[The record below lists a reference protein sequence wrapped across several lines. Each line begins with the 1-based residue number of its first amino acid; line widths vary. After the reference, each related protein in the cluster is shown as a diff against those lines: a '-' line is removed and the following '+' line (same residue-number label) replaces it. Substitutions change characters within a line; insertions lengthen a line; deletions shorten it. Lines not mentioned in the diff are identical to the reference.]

1 MRKGAWAIGSAAL
14 LWSLSAKAQIPVT
27 DAANLANTT
36 RQVIQGAQQVQQLLN
51 QLSVMQQQYAQLIQT
66 YQAIAHLPDTAL
78 QQLASQL
85 NVQQFRTP
93 LPTSSSMV
101 GDLMTGSG
109 LSQLGVVGQQ
119 FLNQNRL
126 YVPSG
131 NDFAARQLTGTANSI
146 AGVQGMLN
154 NLYQSASGRITV
166 LQGLEGQL
174 ASAKDDKAVA
184 DLSARIQAESTYL
197 QAQHVQAQVLQTW
210 QASQVRNE
218 TQQTREQRR
227 CYIDQVLAKVDANSG
242 STTSSVTSDCSGV
255 TAAAST
261 GAISSGSTNS
271 TSSTAANDG
280 SALGKMM
287 GQDWGNAA
295 ASNAT
300 AMGVNPTA
308 LAATCVLESG
318 CRNVG
323 GQGSVSGAFQMTNA
337 TYTTDINKALQA
349 NPSLADSAVSGLAG
363 KMDPATQSIAAS
375 QELKTAAQSL
385 QASGID
391 NPTVL
396 DTRGYYNFGAKYGA
410 VLAQASDDQNMATL
424 MPTYSAKQLATN
436 GITSTMTVGQWRQSI
451 TSKIGTAASQRVL
464 GS

>member
-1 MRKGAWAIGSAAL
+1 MRLDRRKGAWTIGSAAL
-14 LWSLSAKAQIPVT
+14 LWSLTAQAQIPVT

-36 RQVIQGAQQVQQLLN
+36 RQVIQGAQQVEQLLN
-51 QLSVMQQQYAQLIQT
+51 QLAVMRQQYAQLIQT

-93 LPTSSSMV
+93 LPTSSSVV
-101 GDLMTGSG
+101 GDLMTGTG
-109 LSQLGVVGQQ
+109 LNQLGAVGQQ
-119 FLNQNRL
+119 FLNLNRL

-227 CYIDQVLAKVDANSG
+227 CYIDQVLAKVDANSWQRD
-242 STTSSVTSDCSGV
+242 V
-255 TAAAST
+255 
-261 GAISSGSTNS
+261 
-271 TSSTAANDG
+271 
-280 SALGKMM
+280 LGNKRLQRDDSC
-287 GQDWGNAA
+287 GQRRGEQLGNHEFH
-295 ASNAT
+295 
-300 AMGVNPTA
+300 
-308 LAATCVLESG
+308 LLLG
-318 CRNVG
+318 CR
-323 GQGSVSGAFQMTNA
+323 
-337 TYTTDINKALQA
+337 
-349 NPSLADSAVSGLAG
+349 
-363 KMDPATQSIAAS
+363 
-375 QELKTAAQSL
+375 
-385 QASGID
+385 
-391 NPTVL
+391 
-396 DTRGYYNFGAKYGA
+396 R
-410 VLAQASDDQNMATL
+410 
-424 MPTYSAKQLATN
+424 
-436 GITSTMTVGQWRQSI
+436 
-451 TSKIGTAASQRVL
+451 
-464 GS
+464 